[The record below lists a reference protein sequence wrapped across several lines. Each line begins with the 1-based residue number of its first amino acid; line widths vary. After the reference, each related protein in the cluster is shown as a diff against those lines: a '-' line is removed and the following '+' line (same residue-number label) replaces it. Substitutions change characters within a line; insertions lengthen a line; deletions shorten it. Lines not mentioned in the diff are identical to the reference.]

1 MLLLL
6 MLSLVLGDSAFM
18 TGSLE
23 TAKKQAETDGKYIL
37 VDVYTDWCGPC
48 KMMDRTTFRNPAT
61 VELLKKVVALK
72 VDGEKAEG
80 PELATRYQVGG
91 YPCFLILD
99 AKGKVVDKRMGYMP
113 AQEFNAWL
121 ASKANL

>member
-1 MLLLL
+1 MILVL
-6 MLSLVLGDSAFM
+6 MMSLVFGDSTFM

-23 TAKKQAETDGKYIL
+23 TAKKKAEADGKLIF

-48 KMMDRTTFRNPAT
+48 KMMDRTTFRDPAT

-80 PELATRYQVGG
+80 PELVTRYEVGG
-91 YPCFLILD
+91 FPCFLILD
-99 AKGKVVDKRMGYMP
+99 AKGKLVDKRMGYMQ

-121 ASKANL
+121 ASKARL